1 MPIKQFFTFHFNEMV
16 QNVPET
22 AEELEKLQVK
32 K

>member
-1 MPIKQFFTFHFNEMV
+1 MPIKQFFTFHFNEMA
-16 QNVPET
+16 QKVPET